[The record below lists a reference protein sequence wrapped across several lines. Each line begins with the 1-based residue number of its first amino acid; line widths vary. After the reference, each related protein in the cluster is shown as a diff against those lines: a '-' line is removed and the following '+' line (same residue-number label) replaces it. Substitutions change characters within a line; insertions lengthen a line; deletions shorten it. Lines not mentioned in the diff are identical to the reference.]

1 MGKRGD
7 EMSVS
12 HVPHVDEDEDE
23 AQLWAMRCLYHMWQL
38 LRSGGSGVDWAQTLA
53 GWGMDEMEIYAEVYI
68 YIWYTQRHIY
78 GICGKYVEW

>member
-1 MGKRGD
+1 
-7 EMSVS
+7 MSVP

-68 YIWYTQRHIY
+68 YGIHRDIY
-78 GICGKYVEW
+78 GIRGKN

>member
-1 MGKRGD
+1 MGD
-7 EMSVS
+7 EMSVP
-12 HVPHVDEDEDE
+12 HVPHVDEDED
-23 AQLWAMRCLYHMWQL
+23 AMRCLYHMWQL